1 MTGSTNN
8 RENSHLSSSDSHPRP
23 FGDHIYQPV
32 QRDPEFEEEIEGS
45 QEINQ
50 QSSSK
55 NRMDAA
61 VQKHLARVQIIT
73 PLSIL
78 LNLTSLV
85 VCSILIH
92 PGLKE
97 IHETH
102 ITQFTPNPNFI
113 LLYWGI
119 LFLFQ
124 IGFAVLIVVSQK
136 EFTKK
141 TIAYGIGTRLAFSNL
156 LLGAW
161 AITWV
166 INSHASF
173 LAGLVLLS
181 LIGVLLLLTALIL
194 AVKYPPSSSRPLDWL
209 FIHVPVK
216 MFLVITLQV
225 DIPQMLFMALGWYDT
240 PKSTETDLRALW
252 PSFGILAGVG
262 ALSAIWIFAA
272 TDITWAISGIFL
284 YFALLYSK
292 TPELHSRRPEIV
304 AAIILAM
311 VLQAVALLGS
321 LMYKWLGR
329 YSHAEEDHEQE
340 GRVALGRNPQE
351 EAAALRAEAEAEAA
365 AAAARERALA
375 ESNQQDQSETGNTS
389 IAASDNASSLER
401 GESNNIK
408 VSRRLG

>member
-1 MTGSTNN
+1 MTDSSSSNH
-8 RENSHLSSSDSHPRP
+8 RLSSSSSHPRP
-23 FGDHIYQPV
+23 FEDHVYQPV
-32 QRDPEFEEEIEGS
+32 QRDPEEYQGAENSE
-45 QEINQ
+45 QNNH

-55 NRMDAA
+55 NTMDAPL
-61 VQKHLARVQIIT
+61 QRHLARVQIIT

-78 LNLTSLV
+78 LNLASLA

-113 LLYWGI
+113 LLYWGV
-119 LFLFQ
+119 LFLLQ
-124 IGFAVLIVVSQK
+124 IGFAILIVVSQK

-141 TIAYGIGTRLAFSNL
+141 TIVYGVGVRLAISNL

-166 INSHASF
+166 VNNHASF

-181 LIGVLLLLTALIL
+181 VIGVLLLLTALIL

-209 FIHVPVK
+209 FIHVPIK

-240 PKSTETDLRALW
+240 PKSTHTDIRALW

-292 TPELHSRRPEIV
+292 TPELHDRRPEIV

-321 LMYKWLGR
+321 LLYKWLGS
-329 YSHAEEDHEQE
+329 YSQAEVDHEQE

-365 AAAARERALA
+365 AAAARERALS
-375 ESNQQDQSETGNTS
+375 ESLNHDQSDAGNAST
-389 IAASDNASSLER
+389 AASDQASSLER
-401 GESNNIK
+401 GENNVK